1 MRAFFVLLLVSVHF
15 ITTAAAQSISGS
27 ITNAK
32 THEALPFVNVGV
44 VGKALGTVA
53 DERGVYQLTFQEALA
68 NETVRVSSV
77 GYAPRSL
84 TLRQL
89 AAQPNVALTP
99 ETVVLNEVRVRAKA
113 LFRRTHTLGNSGNS
127 ENTTTYTLTNR
138 DLGGQVGTVI
148 KLSRR
153 PTRLLSATFNIAQT
167 APGKVTFR
175 VNVCRLDAK
184 GRPTETKLLSRDIIV
199 TAAAVRGPM
208 TVDLSADQLVLYENF
223 FLSVEM
229 LKWEGLPAGGA
240 TFAFSGSVGYT
251 NNEVYSRSTSEAPW
265 ERASAGAVLAGQQP
279 RLSFFV
285 TVND

>member
-15 ITTAAAQSISGS
+15 ITPAVAQPISGS

-77 GYAPRSL
+77 GYAPRNL

-99 ETVVLNEVRVRAKA
+99 EAVVLNEVQVRAKA

-153 PTRLLSATFNIAQT
+153 PTRLLNATFNIAQT

-199 TAAAVRGPM
+199 TAAAVRGPLN
-208 TVDLSADQLVLYENF
+208 VDLSADQLVLYENF

-265 ERASAGAVLAGQQP
+265 ERASAGAVLAGLQP

>member
-1 MRAFFVLLLVSVHF
+1 MRAFFALLLVSVHF
-15 ITTAAAQSISGS
+15 ITTAAAQPISGS

-77 GYAPRSL
+77 GYAPRNL

-99 ETVVLNEVRVRAKA
+99 ETVVLNEVQVRAKA

-153 PTRLLSATFNIAQT
+153 PTRLLNATFNIAQT

-199 TAAAVRGPM
+199 TAAAVRGPLN
-208 TVDLSADQLVLYENF
+208 VDLSADQLVLDENF

-265 ERASAGAVLAGQQP
+265 ERASAGAVLAGLQP

>member
-1 MRAFFVLLLVSVHF
+1 MRAFFALLLVSVHF
-15 ITTAAAQSISGS
+15 ITTAAAQPISGS

-77 GYAPRSL
+77 GYAPRNL

-89 AAQPNVALTP
+89 AAQPNVSLMP
-99 ETVVLNEVRVRAKA
+99 ETVVLNEVQVRAKA

-153 PTRLLSATFNIAQT
+153 PTRLLNATFNIAQT

-208 TVDLSADQLVLYENF
+208 TVDLSADQLVLDENF

-265 ERASAGAVLAGQQP
+265 ERASAGAVLAGLQP

>member
-1 MRAFFVLLLVSVHF
+1 MRAFFALLLVSVHF
-15 ITTAAAQSISGS
+15 ITTAAAQPISGS

-77 GYAPRSL
+77 GYAPRNL

-89 AAQPNVALTP
+89 AAQPNVSLMP
-99 ETVVLNEVRVRAKA
+99 ETVVLNEVQVRAKA

-208 TVDLSADQLVLYENF
+208 TVDLSADQLVLDENF

-229 LKWEGLPAGGA
+229 LKWEGLPTGGA

-265 ERASAGAVLAGQQP
+265 ERASAGAVLAGLQP